1 MQYVVDTGTVPLLE
15 SPPSDRPDRRRVGV
29 VFENGDTKVSAAMV
43 AILPGQQEFHR
54 TEHPEEE
61 ICYVTAGYGQ
71 IVIGE
76 DIFDIKKGSAIFIP
90 SMANHRLINLG
101 DENLEMICILNTLK
115 GGFFDGGFDK
125 LFTDSGWTKVG

>member
-1 MQYVVDTGTVPLLE
+1 MWRFCPASRNSIGRNIQ
-15 SPPSDRPDRRRVGV
+15 
-29 VFENGDTKVSAAMV
+29 KKKSA
-43 AILPGQQEFHR
+43 
-54 TEHPEEE
+54 
-61 ICYVTAGYGQ
+61 VTAGYGQ

-101 DENLEMICILNTLK
+101 DENLEMICIVNTLK

-125 LFTDSGWTKVG
+125 LFTDGGWTKVS